1 MNAVPLTHRSGRVA
15 KSRWRRW
22 VTGALLI
29 ASLPGCSRQFWRR
42 QADMDVYDA
51 EAQKLN
57 DPRWAVPR
65 VDLTPDPR
73 SRFFDP
79 YDPDKPPLPPDD
91 PYAHQYMHCVDGW
104 EGYKGWHGFGDT
116 MSVEN
121 PQWLANFG
129 ITSDMIDPETG
140 QYTGA
145 LPALKNLTL
154 QQAVELSLIHSR
166 DYQTELENVYLAALQ
181 VTFQRFQ
188 FGVRYLGTV
197 GEPSLGVETVVSPD
211 GTSANDLTAATSRF
225 GVSQVLP
232 SGAQWIVEF
241 TNNTIWLFGGGGSTN
256 TASLLSYQITQP
268 LFFGAG
274 RKVVLEALTQA
285 ERNLLYA
292 VRDLARFRQELF
304 TDVVATNGAIS
315 YLGLLQSHQQIFN
328 QVENLRRLQQQ
339 VIKLQTNAERGR
351 IVPSAFLPA
360 VQQLD
365 ENGEVK
371 RDPVTGQRL
380 PDLPPPYLRPDR
392 IPAELKPYLSYNE
405 FSQRLRWSSET
416 TMTPE
421 QSAAIRAL
429 SDDEDFQRAVTDLA
443 RQVRDPVNSL
453 DVLQILTQYS
463 QQENQLRNLERTFQ
477 DNLDA
482 YKVELGLPPTVPVT
496 LDVRLL
502 DQFELIAPEI
512 LQLERESDQ
521 EFSAIWNTASGVP
534 DPNDDRD
541 ELYDLEKVRSVA
553 KKFDDLVARVRAEV
567 VIRLQG
573 ELQMLEDLI
582 PSRLAELKDEDDR
595 KRLQVDFDRDRRVFN
610 LSLKDF
616 EAIESQARQ
625 LEEELAL
632 ARVENSVLRRRH
644 AEIKD
649 AQESLI
655 RFVRTMT
662 VLEVGVRAEMIRV
675 NPFDLRDE
683 ERCIELAMQN
693 RVDLMNARAEVMDAR
708 RVVEVAANRLQAVL
722 ALTAEGDFGTANPQ
736 NPLSFDADEASFRF
750 GVQFRAPLDQIAERN
765 AYRTSLINY
774 QRARRAYMLFE
785 DQVKQQVRRALRGI
799 LVQESNLETARGA
812 IRRAALQYDALNDQ
826 TDDPN
831 RAAQA
836 VSSTG
841 GVQGNNVLTALN
853 SILNAQNQLISSW
866 VDYERNRLNIYRD
879 MGIMDI
885 GPDGLWND
893 PFYRASL
900 NDSRPEVPPNTLP
913 FPTPADSRVDPGD
926 DGSGFGSSLGTPKLD
941 LPPVPEPR

>member
-1 MNAVPLTHRSGRVA
+1 
-15 KSRWRRW
+15 
-22 VTGALLI
+22 
-29 ASLPGCSRQFWRR
+29 
-42 QADMDVYDA
+42 MDVYDA
-51 EAQKLN
+51 EAEKLM

-79 YDPDKPPLPPDD
+79 YDQDLPPLPPDD

-116 MSVEN
+116 LSVEN

-129 ITSDMIDPETG
+129 ITPDMVDQASG
-140 QYTGA
+140 QYTTG

-166 DYQTELENVYLAALQ
+166 DYQTQLENVYLAALT

-197 GEPSLGVETVVSPD
+197 GEPSLGVDTIVSPD
-211 GTSANDLTAATSRF
+211 GTSANDLTRVTSRF

-232 SGAQWIVEF
+232 SGAQWIVELS
-241 TNNTIWLFGGGGSTN
+241 NNTLWLFGGGGSTN
-256 TASLLSYQITQP
+256 TASLLSYQLTQP

-292 VRDLARFRQELF
+292 VRDLARFRQQLF
-304 TDVVATNGAIS
+304 TDIVATNGAIS
-315 YLGLLQSHQQIFN
+315 YLGLLQSQQQIFN
-328 QVENLRRLQQQ
+328 QIENLRRLQQQ
-339 VIKLQTNAERGR
+339 VVKLQTNAERGR
-351 IVPSAFLPA
+351 IVPSAFLQSVPA
-360 VQQLD
+360 LGPDEKQL
-365 ENGEVK
+365 K
-371 RDPVTGQRL
+371 DPVTGRPVFRA
-380 PDLPPPYLRPDR
+380 PDYLQR
-392 IPAELKPYLSYNE
+392 IPEDLAPFLSYDPE
-405 FSQRLRWSSET
+405 AQRLRWASET
-416 TMTPE
+416 PMSAE

-429 SDDEDFQRAVTDLA
+429 SDDEDFQLAVTDLV

-463 QQENQLRNLERTFQ
+463 QQENNLRNLERNFQ
-477 DNLDA
+477 DNLDS
-482 YKVELGLPPTVPVT
+482 YKIELGLPPTIPLT

-512 LQLERESDQ
+512 LVLERETDQ
-521 EFSAIWNTASGVP
+521 EFSAIWATASAVS
-534 DPNDDRD
+534 DPVVG

-553 KKFDDLVARVRAEV
+553 RQFDDLVARIRSDV
-567 VIRLQG
+567 VARLQT
-573 ELQMLEDLI
+573 EVQT
-582 PSRLAELKDEDDR
+582 LAELIPDRLNELTDEDDR
-595 KRLQVDFDRDRRVFN
+595 RRLQVDFDRDRRVFN
-610 LSLKDF
+610 ISVRDF
-616 EAIESQARQ
+616 EAIEAQAKDLLVQ
-625 LEEELAL
+625 LDVP
-632 ARVENSVLRRRH
+632 RVENSVLQDH
-644 AEIKD
+644 HGAIKD

-675 NPFDLRDE
+675 NPFDIRNE
-683 ERCIELAMQN
+683 ERCIELALQN
-693 RVDLMNARAEVMDAR
+693 RVDLMNARADVMDAR
-708 RVVEVAANRLQAVL
+708 RLVEVAANRLQAAL
-722 ALTAEGDFGTANPQ
+722 ALTAEGGFATANEN
-736 NPLSFDADEASFRF
+736 NPLSFDTDEAEFRF

-765 AYRTSLINY
+765 AYRTTLINY

-799 LVQESNLETARGA
+799 LVQEKNLETARGA
-812 IRRAALQYDALNDQ
+812 VRRAALQYDALNEQ

-836 VSSTG
+836 ASGTG

-879 MGIMDI
+879 MGIMDV

-900 NDSRPEVPPNTLP
+900 NDSRPEVPPDTLP
-913 FPTPADSRVDPGD
+913 LPTPADPRPDSGD
-926 DGSGFGSSLGTPKLD
+926 DGSGFGRSIDAPKLD
-941 LPPVPEPR
+941 LPPVPGPR